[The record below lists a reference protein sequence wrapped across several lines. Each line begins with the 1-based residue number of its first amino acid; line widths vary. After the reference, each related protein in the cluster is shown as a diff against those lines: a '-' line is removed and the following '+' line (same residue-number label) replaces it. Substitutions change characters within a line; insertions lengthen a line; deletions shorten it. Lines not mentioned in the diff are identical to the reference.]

1 MKIRQLTCFGMLLAA
16 NLLAMGERS
25 LLADERDEFFEARIR
40 PVLVEQCYQCH
51 NSSKTAE
58 GGLAI
63 DQRAAT
69 LKGGDGGAIIVPG
82 KPAESRLLAILRHE
96 VDGLKMPQGG
106 PKLSKAVIS
115 DFERWITMGAPD
127 PRDKPPT
134 VDELEQATSWES
146 VFEKRK
152 KWWSLQPVR
161 RVEPPAVKNQA
172 WSDAAASRDL
182 CTDWIATD
190 AGRGPGVSCG
200 RITAGV

>member
-1 MKIRQLTCFGMLLAA
+1 M
-16 NLLAMGERS
+16 
-25 LLADERDEFFEARIR
+25 
-40 PVLVEQCYQCH
+40 LVEQCYQCH
-51 NSSKTAE
+51 NSAKTAE

-63 DQRAAT
+63 DQGAAT

-82 KPAESRLLAILRHE
+82 KPAESRLLAMLRHE

-172 WSDAAASRDL
+172 WSEHPVDL
-182 CTDWIATD
+182 FVLAKLEEH
-190 AGRGPGVSCG
+190 
-200 RITAGV
+200 